1 MIVGRL
7 YGLFLFA
14 VAIVSESVFNIRI
27 YNFGIV
33 NDGEL
38 YRSAQPSR
46 QFLKRLIRKQKI
58 KTIMAFVYSIPD
70 FEIRE
75 AKLNNVKITHLKMS
89 VFKGPSESDVKK
101 FLEAVK
107 NKINYPILIHCS
119 VGSDRTGLMI
129 AIKRIEIDGW
139 SVREAKR
146 EMLYYRNA
154 PLFMPMPRRFL
165 EKHYK

>member
-1 MIVGRL
+1 MIVSRL

-14 VAIVSESVFNIRI
+14 VAIVRESVFNIRTH
-27 YNFGIV
+27 NFGIV
-33 NDGEL
+33 NDGEF

-70 FEIRE
+70 FEIKE
-75 AKLNNVKITHLKMS
+75 AELNDVKIVHLGMS
-89 VFKGPSESDVKK
+89 VFRGPSESDVKK
-101 FLEAVK
+101 FLDTAK
-107 NKINYPILIHCS
+107 DKINYPILVHCS

-139 SVREAKR
+139 SVKKAKK
-146 EMLYYRNA
+146 EMAYYRNA
-154 PLFMPMPRRFL
+154 PLFIPMPRRFL